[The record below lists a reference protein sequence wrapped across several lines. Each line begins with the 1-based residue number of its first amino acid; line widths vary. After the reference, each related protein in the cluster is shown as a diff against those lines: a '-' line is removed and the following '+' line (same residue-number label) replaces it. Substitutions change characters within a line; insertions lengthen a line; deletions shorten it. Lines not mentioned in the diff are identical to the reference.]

1 MTLIELVQNFCL
13 EIGIAAPT
21 QVVTSQDAQ
30 ILQILALANRFGHDL
45 SRDFEWEKLDK
56 EYILQ
61 TNSITITGATT
72 SGSKVIAGLSSTTG
86 LSNLFGVSGVN
97 VAPFAQIVSIDSP
110 TQVTLNL
117 PATGTATSDLVF
129 GQVQYPLPSDWLKQ
143 VPGTEWDRSN
153 RWPLLGP
160 QSAQDWQSFK
170 SGIVYAGPRLRF
182 RIQGGTLSINPPPA
196 ANVNLAF
203 EYISNGWAI
212 AADGVTY
219 KSKFTVDSDTFIFDD
234 SLMLCGLK
242 LRWLQT
248 KGFDFTY
255 AYKEYM
261 DRIAIC
267 KAQDKSAP
275 TLSLAPQGGS
285 ILLTN
290 RNIPDGNWNG

>member
-1 MTLIELVQNFCL
+1 
-13 EIGIAAPT
+13 
-21 QVVTSQDAQ
+21 
-30 ILQILALANRFGHDL
+30 LA
-45 SRDFEWEKLDK
+45 RDFEWQKLDK

-61 TNSITITGATT
+61 TTSTTLTGTTT
-72 SGSKVIAGLSSTTG
+72 SGSKVITGLSSTTG
-86 LSNLFGVSGVN
+86 LSNLYGVSGTN
-97 VAPFAQIVSIDSP
+97 IAPFSQIVSVDSSS
-110 TQVTLNL
+110 QVTLNL
-117 PATGTATSDLVF
+117 PATGDATSSLVF

-143 VPGTEWDRSN
+143 VPATEWDRSN

-219 KSKFTVDSDTFIFDD
+219 KTKFTVDSDTFIYDD
-234 SLMLCGLK
+234 SLMLAGLK

-248 KGFDFTY
+248 KGFDYTY

-261 DRIAIC
+261 DYLAVC
-267 KAQDKSAP
+267 KAQDKSAA

-290 RNIPDGNWNG
+290 RNIPDGGWNG